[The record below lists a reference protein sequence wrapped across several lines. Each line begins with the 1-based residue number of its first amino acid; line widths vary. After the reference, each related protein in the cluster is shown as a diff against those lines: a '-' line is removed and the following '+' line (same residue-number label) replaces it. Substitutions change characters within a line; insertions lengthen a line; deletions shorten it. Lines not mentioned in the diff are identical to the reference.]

1 MEIYQLKDLDYKI
14 NEAEAFGK
22 SVFNNSG
29 YTVDL
34 AVPAGTEL
42 GMYIKD
48 GDMIEG
54 NYTASGLRTEFE
66 SVIQDVSLKRAFQ
79 AGYDMYDLTISEN
92 ALSVDRASIIPV
104 EDGGTGR
111 GELRGILKGDG
122 LQPIVQAEAGVD
134 YVEPL
139 IPNVDWTAIT
149 PQGSSTVS
157 DPLDFS
163 WAILSNVLY
172 VRVNNMSV
180 SYTSSESRN
189 KTLGKI
195 TLPTG
200 VKVPFQVEGVI
211 NYRIAGGVYSPARL
225 LVMTNG
231 DVVMAAQG
239 ALTGAQSGSIG
250 VVLPYPI
257 VKS

>member
-1 MEIYQLKDLDYKI
+1 MEIYQLNDLDYKI

-22 SVFNNSG
+22 SVFNNSE
-29 YTVDL
+29 YTVEL

-48 GDMIEG
+48 GDQIEG
-54 NYTASGLRTEFE
+54 NYEASGLRTEFE
-66 SVIQDVSLKRAFQ
+66 SVVQDVSLQRAFQ
-79 AGYDMYDLTISEN
+79 AGYDMYDLSISEN

-111 GELRGILKGDG
+111 GSLSGILKGDG
-122 LQPIVQAEAGVD
+122 VKPIVTAEAGVD

-149 PQGSSTVS
+149 PQGTSSVG

-172 VRVNNMSV
+172 VRVNNLSASFTANEARV
-180 SYTSSESRN
+180 

-211 NYRIAGGVYSPARL
+211 NYRIAGGVYANSRL
-225 LVMTNG
+225 LVQTNG
-231 DVVMAAQG
+231 DVQLAIAGQY
-239 ALTGAQSGSIG
+239 TGAQSGSLG
-250 VVLPYPI
+250 AVLPYPI
-257 VKS
+257 VKA